1 MRNFCIIAHIDHG
14 KSTLADRFLELTGTV
29 DKRVMKNQ
37 YLDQMDLER
46 ERGITIKLA
55 PVRMVYRRASKDSE
69 ASEAV
74 ILNLIDTPGHVDF
87 AYEVSRSL
95 AAVDGAILLV
105 DASQGIQAQTLAN
118 YELARSLGLSIV
130 PAVNK
135 IDLPA
140 AQPDVVAREL
150 AELMGCEA
158 SEVLHVSGKT
168 GIGALELL
176 EAVVRRIPPPR
187 GADDKPLRALIFD
200 SVFDSY
206 RGVVAYVRVVDGHV
220 RAGSALAFLG
230 THAKSECLEVGVF
243 TPKLT
248 KTNELRAGEIGY
260 IVTGL
265 KSIQGARVG
274 DTITELR
281 IENSECTISALPGYH
296 EVTPMV
302 FAGIYPKQTNDSG
315 KLRDA
320 LEKLKLNDASL
331 SLEPERSSVFGFG
344 FRAGFLGLLHLDIV
358 RERLR
363 REYTVDVIVAM
374 PSVAYH
380 AKLPD
385 GRTTTVKSAF
395 DLPDPSLRVDIEEPV
410 LSVGIIAP
418 AQYMG
423 SVMQV
428 AQRHRAIYQTTEHA
442 GATAI
447 LRYEIPLAA
456 MLTDF
461 YDELKSVSQGYA
473 SYSYALLGY
482 RPCKVSRLDILI
494 AEEAVEELA
503 SIVYTDE
510 AQARGRTLVEKLKET
525 LPRQMFEMK
534 IQSAIGGNIL
544 ASERLP
550 AMRKDVLKGMSGGDY
565 SRKRKLL
572 EQQKKGKKKM
582 KEFGRVSIPPEA
594 YMALLKR

>member
-1 MRNFCIIAHIDHG
+1 MEIRNFCIVAHVDHG
-14 KSTLADRFLELTGTV
+14 KSTLADRFLEVTGTV
-29 DKRVMKNQ
+29 EKRLMREQ

-55 PVRMVYRRASKDSE
+55 PVTMSYKLKAKSYK
-69 ASEAV
+69 
-74 ILNLIDTPGHVDF
+74 LNLIDTPGHVDF
-87 AYEVSRSL
+87 SYEVSRSL
-95 AAVDGAILLV
+95 AAVEGAILLV
-105 DASQGIQAQTLAN
+105 DAMQGIQAQTLAN
-118 YELARSLGLSIV
+118 FELARSLGLAIV
-130 PAVNK
+130 PAINK

-140 AQPDVVAREL
+140 ARPDVVANEL
-150 AELMGCEA
+150 AELIGC
-158 SEVLHVSGKT
+158 SQNEVLFVSGKT
-168 GIGALELL
+168 GKGVPELL
-176 EAVVRRIPPPR
+176 EAVVERIPPPT
-187 GADDKPLRALIFD
+187 GTVEAPLRALIFD
-200 SVFDSY
+200 SVFDPY

-220 RAGSALAFLG
+220 RAASTLSFLA
-230 THAKSECLEVGVF
+230 TKAKSECLEVGVF

-248 KTNELRAGEIGY
+248 KTEELSAGEIGY

-265 KSIQGARVG
+265 KSIEGARVG
-274 DTITELR
+274 DTITSYKLPATSYKLEP
-281 IENSECTISALPGYH
+281 LPGYRD
-296 EVTPMV
+296 VTPMV
-302 FAGIYPKQTNDSG
+302 FAGIYSKQSNDAG

-363 REYTVDVIVAM
+363 REYGVEVIVAM

-380 AKLPD
+380 TQLPD
-385 GRTTTVKSAF
+385 GTTKIVKSAL
-395 DLPDPSLRVDIEEPV
+395 DLPDPSLRATIEEPV
-410 LSVGIIAP
+410 LSVGIVAP
-418 AQYMG
+418 PQYMG

-442 GATAI
+442 GSTAI

-456 MLTDF
+456 ILTDF
-461 YDELKSVSQGYA
+461 YDQLKSVSQGYA

-482 RPCKVSRLDILI
+482 RPCDVVRLDIRI
-494 AEEAVEELA
+494 AEELVEELS

-510 AQARGRTLVEKLKET
+510 ATSRGRALGEKLKAT
-525 LPRQMFEMK
+525 LPRQMFELK
-534 IQSAIGGNIL
+534 IQAAVGGKIV

-550 AMRKDVLKGMSGGDY
+550 PLRKDVLKGMSGGDY
-565 SRKRKLL
+565 TRKRKLL
-572 EQQKKGKKKM
+572 EQQKKGKKRM